1 LKKKNL
7 TKVESIKV
15 YDIPKKLEKL
25 KKSYEIF
32 YDETYQRYI
41 FEIIDV
47 DSLFPLLI
55 KVQSLE
61 PRELVL
67 TRSQKLHLR

>member
-1 LKKKNL
+1 MRGKYR
-7 TKVESIKV
+7 TKRDPIKV
-15 YDIPKKLEKL
+15 CDIPKKLQKC
-25 KKSYEIF
+25 KGSYEIF
-32 YDETYQRYI
+32 YDETSERYI

-55 KVQSLE
+55 KVQSIK

-67 TRSQKLHLR
+67 TRNQKLHLR

>member
-1 LKKKNL
+1 MRGKDR
-7 TKVESIKV
+7 TKRDPIKV
-15 YDIPKKLEKL
+15 CDIPKKTQQL
-25 KKSYEIF
+25 KKSHEIF
-32 YDETYQRYI
+32 YDETSQRYI

-55 KVQSLE
+55 KVQSIE

-67 TRSQKLHLR
+67 TRNQKLHLR

>member
-1 LKKKNL
+1 LRGKDL
-7 TKVESIKV
+7 TKADPIKV
-15 YDIPKKLEKL
+15 YDIPKKLQKF

-32 YDETYQRYI
+32 YDETSERYI
-41 FEIIDV
+41 FEITDV

-55 KVQSLE
+55 KVQSIG

>member
-1 LKKKNL
+1 MRGKDR
-7 TKVESIKV
+7 TKADPIKV
-15 YDIPKKLEKL
+15 YDNPIKLQKF

-32 YDETYQRYI
+32 YDETSERYI

-55 KVQSLE
+55 KVQSVE
-61 PRELVL
+61 PRELVF